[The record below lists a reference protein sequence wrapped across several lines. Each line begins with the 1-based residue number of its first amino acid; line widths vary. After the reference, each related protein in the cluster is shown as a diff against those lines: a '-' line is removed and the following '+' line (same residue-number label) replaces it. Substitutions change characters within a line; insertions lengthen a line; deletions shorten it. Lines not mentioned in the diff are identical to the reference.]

1 MTGIRKTIQDQDMEY
16 SENREVEQETLTN
29 PSIMTKSQKEKS
41 NSGIP
46 NLIFKSGRNNIGN
59 HTIHQNLSNK

>member
-29 PSIMTKSQKEKS
+29 PSIMTKS
-41 NSGIP
+41 
-46 NLIFKSGRNNIGN
+46 
-59 HTIHQNLSNK
+59 